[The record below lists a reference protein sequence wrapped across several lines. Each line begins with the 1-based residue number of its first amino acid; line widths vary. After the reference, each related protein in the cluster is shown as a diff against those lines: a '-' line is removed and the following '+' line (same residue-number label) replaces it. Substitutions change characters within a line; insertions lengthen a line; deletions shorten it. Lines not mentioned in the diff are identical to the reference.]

1 LTDLKIQ
8 EYVFNTSFYSI
19 YTHFNTEKIKQY
31 VKKLKVNLSGN
42 HKTTFFI
49 NEKLIVEDSL
59 KEFMEHISKHILVY
73 VTQIQNKT
81 NFSFIDCWFQ
91 IYNYQNNHDI
101 HNHGMNLKQ
110 YSLIYYVQSSV
121 DSGATRFYPPGFPYI
136 DSGNIDIRAE
146 DNKLVIFPS
155 HLAHQ
160 ALPNKDKERIIFSAN
175 FTIE

>member
-1 LTDLKIQ
+1 MTDLKIQ

-42 HKTTFFI
+42 HKTTFFM

-59 KEFMEHISKHILVY
+59 KEFMEHISKHILIY

-155 HLAHQ
+155 YLAHQ

>member
-1 LTDLKIQ
+1 MTDLKIQ